1 MTGTALALLLYCVK
15 DSVNDSTGFTAPEL
29 MFDHEAAEGVFLK
42 TKYELLIKAT
52 RVIYNALLHF
62 YSWTALDAETHCCL
76 VPYPFG
82 KAMAE
87 MMTMM
92 RGTPYP
98 TAHM

>member
-42 TKYELLIKAT
+42 TNF

-62 YSWTALDAETHCCL
+62 YSWTALDAETHCL
-76 VPYPFG
+76 SVPYPFG

-87 MMTMM
+87 TATMM

-98 TAHM
+98 TAHMWRCFKVV